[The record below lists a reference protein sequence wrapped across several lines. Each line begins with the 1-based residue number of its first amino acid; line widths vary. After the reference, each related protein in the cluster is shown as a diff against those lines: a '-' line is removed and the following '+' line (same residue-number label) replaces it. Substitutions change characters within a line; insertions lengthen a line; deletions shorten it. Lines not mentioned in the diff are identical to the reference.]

1 MQISQACLL
10 PLGPVYFRSGLFTSS
25 LSLLV
30 RPEHFFTPSYTLCCG
45 FQMYKLSYLSHYKNI
60 RVPHSTVG
68 GE

>member
-1 MQISQACLL
+1 MQISQACVL

-30 RPEHFFTPSYTLCCG
+30 RPEHFFTPRYTLCCG
-45 FQMYKLSYLSHYKNI
+45 FKMYKLSYLSHYKNI
-60 RVPHSTVG
+60 RVPHRTVG